1 MSIQMNVT
9 ATDGDHLRQLLKGIL
24 QGLAQAPALEQSIVE
39 VVEDTPKQRPLR
51 GAAKVEAEKHA
62 AKQAAEAKAAEKA
75 AAEAPKE
82 PEKPVVP
89 DIEAVRASLKAL
101 GSAENHGTDAVFAL
115 LEQYGAKNASTVPE
129 DKRADLIAA
138 INQKLEG

>member
-1 MSIQMNVT
+1 MSIQMSIN

-39 VVEDTPKQRPLR
+39 VPVETKKPLR
-51 GAAKVEAEKHA
+51 GNAATVKAKHDAEQAAKA
-62 AKQAAEAKAAEKA
+62 AAEKA
-75 AAEAPKE
+75 SPATTVLPPKE
-82 PEKPVVP
+82 IVP